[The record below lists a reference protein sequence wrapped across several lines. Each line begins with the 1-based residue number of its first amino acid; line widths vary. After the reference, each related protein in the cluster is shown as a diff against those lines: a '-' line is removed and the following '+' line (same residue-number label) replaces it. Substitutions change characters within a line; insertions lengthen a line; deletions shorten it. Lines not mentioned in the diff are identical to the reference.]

1 MGFASLYPSCDRL
14 TSLDRH
20 CERSEAMHGA
30 ANGEVDCFAALA
42 MTWIQFRDLAALIAR
57 RLLENFPPSCSEG
70 AGKTGCLLHPRSR
83 VRFAQTKVHGY
94 RRSIPAFPARQAN
107 HPGLAAAADADP
119 NDGSKRTISILI
131 ALFGNQP
138 NRDARE
144 PPSSPPRG
152 RDNLSG
158 KPEDPDRTVQATL
171 AMGPLPAR
179 RLLACHH
186 RSRKVG
192 SCGRIAG
199 AWLRVRRHWSKGSSA
214 DALSSYQ
221 SPDLR
226 SAIAG

>member
-14 TSLDRH
+14 TSWTVIASAAKQ
-20 CERSEAMHGA
+20 CIA
-30 ANGEVDCFAALA
+30 ANGEVDCFAALS
-42 MTWIQFRDLAALIAR
+42 MTWIQFAILR
-57 RLLENFPPSCSEG
+57 RSSPDVAGDFPPLVQRAQGRPGACCTRGLACDLRKQKCTGTSEASG
-70 AGKTGCLLHPRSR
+70 
-83 VRFAQTKVHGY
+83 
-94 RRSIPAFPARQAN
+94 FPARQAN

-119 NDGSKRTISILI
+119 NDDSKRTIAILI

-144 PPSSPPRG
+144 PPSSPPRR

-199 AWLRVRRHWSKGSSA
+199 AWLRVRRHRSKGSSA
-214 DALSSYQ
+214 DVLSSYQ

-226 SAIAG
+226 SAIAGSG